1 MTDKNKNIS
10 KFLSLILRHAPDTI
24 GLTLDKN
31 GWADV
36 ATLLERAAAHGK
48 RITPAQLQEVVA
60 SNDKQRFAFSADG
73 RAIRASQGHSLKS
86 VDLELA
92 PAVPPAI
99 LYHGTASR
107 FITSIR
113 QSGLKAQARRHVH
126 LSAERATAVSVGARY
141 GVPVVLSVR
150 AGDMHAQ
157 GQLFYQ
163 SDNGVWLTDAVPLRF
178 IDFP

>member
-1 MTDKNKNIS
+1 MNDNNKNIS

-48 RITPAQLQEVVA
+48 RITPEQLREVVA

-86 VDLELA
+86 VDLELEPA
-92 PAVPPAI
+92 LPPAV

-113 QSGLKAQARRHVH
+113 RSGLKAQARRHVH
-126 LSAERATAVSVGARY
+126 LSEERATAISVGARY
-141 GVPVVLSVR
+141 GVPVVLAVR
-150 AGDMHAQ
+150 AGEMHAQ
-157 GQLFYQ
+157 GHAFYQ
-163 SDNGVWLTDAVPLRF
+163 SDNSVWLTDAVPLRF

>member
-48 RITPAQLQEVVA
+48 RISLEQLHEVVA

-92 PAVPPAI
+92 PAEPPAI

-126 LSAERATAVSVGARY
+126 LSAERATAVAVGARY
-141 GVPVVLSVR
+141 GVPVVLTVR
-150 AGDMHAQ
+150 AAEMHAL
-157 GQLFYQ
+157 GHVFHR

-178 IDFP
+178 IEFP